1 MAKRPVRR
9 RQRGASSS
17 NQSGIVPPNQVGETN
32 PSLLANGPDDSLK
45 VEVTYRRVEELKLVR
60 RQLRTHKPKQ
70 VDQIVS
76 MIRRCGFINPIIVD
90 ADLGIVCGVGRYLA
104 AKQIGLALVPVI
116 EVSHLSAAELRAYA
130 IADNKLVLNDSWDDQ
145 LLVIEL
151 AELMVE
157 ELDLPIELTQF
168 DLVEID
174 NLLQAQVSNADDGP
188 VEPDDSAPISCLG
201 DLFQLGQHRLMC
213 GDSRKEESYN
223 RLLGEER
230 ARCVFSDNPYNI
242 KIAGNVS
249 GLGKV
254 KHEDFVMASGEMSSQ
269 EFTAFLL
276 EVFTLLARYSIDGAV
291 HFQCMDH
298 RHLREMIDA
307 GDAAY
312 GGLKTLV
319 VWDKQRAGMGSFY
332 RNQMELVFVYKVG
345 KAPHTNNF
353 GLGENGRNRSTIWS
367 YPGARANDLALHPTV
382 KNLAMVMDAIRDVS
396 DRGEIVLDPFSGAGT
411 TLLAC
416 ERTGRIGRAIELDPK
431 YVDVGIRRWE
441 QATNQE
447 AIHVAT
453 GLTFAELARSRGVEL
468 PGDDEEDEAFAEAA
482 GDAEEA
488 DDGEGWDA
496 AGAEAADLDDA

>member
-151 AELMVE
+151 TELMVE
-157 ELDLPIELTQF
+157 ALDLPIELTQF

-174 NLLQAQVSNADDGP
+174 NLLQAAVSDEGAGS
-188 VEPDDSAPISCLG
+188 VEPDDSEPISCLG

-213 GDSRKEESYN
+213 GDSRKEESYQT
-223 RLLGEER
+223 LLGDGR

-242 KIAGNVS
+242 KIAGNAS

-254 KHEDFVMASGEMSSQ
+254 KHGDFVMASGEMSQ
-269 EFTAFLL
+269 REFTAFLL
-276 EVFTLLARYSIDGAV
+276 EVFTLLARFSVDGAI

-298 RHLREMIDA
+298 RHLHEMIDA

-332 RNQMELVFVYKVG
+332 RNQMELIFVYKVG

-367 YPGARANDLALHPTV
+367 YPGAKANDLALHPTV

-431 YVDVGIRRWE
+431 YVDTGIRRWE

-453 GLTFAELARSRGVEL
+453 GLTFAELARSRGVGL
-468 PGDDEEDEAFAEAA
+468 PGDEEDKALA
-482 GDAEEA
+482 GAGDDAEEA
-488 DDGEGWDA
+488 DDGEGWNA

>member
-151 AELMVE
+151 TELMVE
-157 ELDLPIELTQF
+157 ALDLPIELTQF

-174 NLLQAQVSNADDGP
+174 NLLQAAVSDEGAGS
-188 VEPDDSAPISCLG
+188 VEPDDSEPISCLG

-213 GDSRKEESYN
+213 GDSRKEESYQT
-223 RLLGEER
+223 LLGDGR

-242 KIAGNVS
+242 KIAGNAS

-254 KHEDFVMASGEMSSQ
+254 KHGDFVMASGEMSQ
-269 EFTAFLL
+269 REFTGAGLEYIRKERDLQYHQTLYDLL
-276 EVFTLLARYSIDGAV
+276 LRQLEAARIDEAKASPTVQMVDPPQIPKVKSWPKPFIFILAGLVIGTMFGCIRVAVIYVYDYAETDPRLRDRYAQV
-291 HFQCMDH
+291 KQAM
-298 RHLREMIDA
+298 HLR
-307 GDAAY
+307 G
-312 GGLKTLV
+312 
-319 VWDKQRAGMGSFY
+319 
-332 RNQMELVFVYKVG
+332 
-345 KAPHTNNF
+345 
-353 GLGENGRNRSTIWS
+353 
-367 YPGARANDLALHPTV
+367 
-382 KNLAMVMDAIRDVS
+382 
-396 DRGEIVLDPFSGAGT
+396 
-411 TLLAC
+411 
-416 ERTGRIGRAIELDPK
+416 
-431 YVDVGIRRWE
+431 
-441 QATNQE
+441 
-447 AIHVAT
+447 
-453 GLTFAELARSRGVEL
+453 
-468 PGDDEEDEAFAEAA
+468 
-482 GDAEEA
+482 
-488 DDGEGWDA
+488 
-496 AGAEAADLDDA
+496 